1 MADKLELLL
10 REYTNNFL
18 LLNDITNNTKIEYL
32 NFKNIITVT
41 DINLIKIPTVEKFL
55 NYLKNNFNA
64 KILTLSSGEP
74 NYKIIESTSKKIF
87 KEKYDLVI
95 ALGGGSILD
104 IVKSAS
110 MYENSV
116 ENVDNFSGSRKQYKK
131 RLIKSLATPTTAGTG
146 SEYTHTSVY
155 KTRLNI
161 KNWLWDELTYFDYVI
176 YAPSLT
182 LDLPTNITVA
192 SGVDAFD
199 HLIESLMSLKFDSQ
213 NLDLCNQGME
223 AIWYSLPKLLE
234 NKNNLK
240 ERANMLLGS
249 GIAGK
254 AIHFT
259 GCGICHC
266 IAHTLG
272 SLTKVPHGIAVAY
285 GLFHTIEPVLK
296 NNHDLLKRFSGPF
309 KNLSVPSLTKNI
321 QDWLSNML
329 INYDIIEKK
338 INFEEFIKIYYLED
352 NKSMRDNTF
361 YQPSKSDLKILLE
374 SLWN

>member
-1 MADKLELLL
+1 MQELELLL
-10 REYTNNFL
+10 GKYANNFL

-32 NFKNIITVT
+32 NFHNIIIVT
-41 DINLIKIPTVEKFL
+41 DTNLTRIPSVKKVI
-55 NYLKNNFNA
+55 NYLHKNFNT
-64 KILTLSSGEP
+64 KIIELNSGEP
-74 NYKIIESTSKKIF
+74 NYKMIESTSKKIF

-110 MYENSV
+110 MYENSL
-116 ENVDNFSGSRKQYKK
+116 ENIDHFSGSRKQYTK
-131 RLIKSLATPTTAGTG
+131 RLVRTLAIPTTAGTG
-146 SEYTHTSVY
+146 SEYTHTTVY

-161 KNWLWDELTYFDYVI
+161 KNWLWDELTYFDYVL
-176 YAPSLT
+176 YFPLLT
-182 LDLPTNITVA
+182 VDLPSDITVA

-213 NLDLCNQGME
+213 NLDLCSQAME
-223 AIWYSLPKLLE
+223 TIWYSLPNLLK
-234 NKNNLK
+234 NKDNYK
-240 ERANMLLGS
+240 ERTNMLLGS

-296 NNHDLLKRFSGPF
+296 NNHDLLKRFQGPF
-309 KNLSVPSLTKNI
+309 KNLSAVSLAKNI
-321 QDWLSNML
+321 QDWLGSMF
-329 INYDIIEKK
+329 INYDLIEKK
-338 INFEEFIKIYYLED
+338 INFDEFIKIYYLDD

-361 YQPSKSDLKILLE
+361 YQPSKYDLKILLE
-374 SLWN
+374 GLWN

>member
-1 MADKLELLL
+1 MNKLELLL
-10 REYTNNFL
+10 RKYANNFL
-18 LLNDITNNTKIEYL
+18 ILEDITSNSKIEYL
-32 NFKNIITVT
+32 NFNNIIIVT
-41 DINLIKIPTVEKFL
+41 DRNLIKIPSLKKVI
-55 NYLKNNFNA
+55 NYLQNNFNTTIIA
-64 KILTLSSGEP
+64 LNSSEP
-74 NYKIIESTSKKIF
+74 NYEMIESTSKKIF
-87 KEKYDLVI
+87 KEKYDLVV

-116 ENVDNFSGSRKQYKK
+116 ENVDHFSGSRKKYTHRSVKT
-131 RLIKSLATPTTAGTG
+131 LAIPTTAGTG
-146 SEYTHTSVY
+146 SEYTHTTVY

-176 YAPSLT
+176 YLPILT
-182 LDLPTNITVA
+182 LDLPANITVA

-199 HLIESLMSLKFDSQ
+199 HLIESLMSLKFDLQ

-223 AIWYSLPKLLE
+223 TIWYSLPNLLE
-234 NKNNLK
+234 NINDYN
-240 ERANMLLGS
+240 ERTNMLFGS
-249 GIAGK
+249 SIAGK

-296 NNHDLLKRFSGPF
+296 NNYDLLKRFQGPF
-309 KNLSVPSLTKNI
+309 KNLTAVSLAKNI
-321 QDWLSNML
+321 QDWLSSMQ
-329 INYDIIEKK
+329 INYDLIEKK
-338 INFEEFIKIYYLED
+338 INFEEFINIYYLND

-361 YQPSKSDLKILLE
+361 YQPSKSDLKILLDG
-374 SLWN
+374 LWN

>member
-1 MADKLELLL
+1 MHKLEMLL
-10 REYTNNFL
+10 RKYANNFL
-18 LLNDITNNTKIEYL
+18 VLEDFPNNAKIEYL
-32 NFKNIITVT
+32 NFNNIIVIT
-41 DINLIKIPTVEKFL
+41 DTNLVKISSVKKVI
-55 NYLKNNFNA
+55 NYLQNNYNT
-64 KILTLSSGEP
+64 KIIELSSGEP
-74 NYKIIESTSKKIF
+74 NYEMIESTSKKIF

-116 ENVDNFSGSRKQYKK
+116 ENVDHFSGSRKQYTQ
-131 RLIKSLATPTTAGTG
+131 RLVKTLAIPTTAGTG
-146 SEYTHTSVY
+146 SEYTHTTVY
-155 KTRLNI
+155 KTRSNI

-176 YAPSLT
+176 YFPLLT
-182 LDLPTNITVA
+182 LDLPPDITLA

-199 HLIESLMSLKFDSQ
+199 HLIESLMSIKFNSK
-213 NLDLCNQGME
+213 NIDLCNQGME
-223 AIWYSLPKLLE
+223 TIWYSLPNLLE
-234 NKNNLK
+234 NIKDYN
-240 ERANMLLGS
+240 ERTNMLFGS

-285 GLFHTIEPVLK
+285 GLFYTIEPVLK
-296 NNHDLLKRFSGPF
+296 NNFDLLERFQGPF
-309 KNLSVPSLTKNI
+309 KNLPAVSLTKNI
-321 QDWLSNML
+321 QEWLSSMK
-329 INYDIIEKK
+329 INYYLIEKK
-338 INFEEFIKIYYLED
+338 INFEEFIKVYYLDD
-352 NKSMRDNTF
+352 NKSMRDNTY

-374 SLWN
+374 GLWN

>member
-1 MADKLELLL
+1 MDKLELLL
-10 REYTNNFL
+10 RKYANNFL
-18 LLNDITNNTKIEYL
+18 LLNEINNDTTIEYL
-32 NFKNIITVT
+32 NFKNIIIVT
-41 DINLIKIPTVEKFL
+41 DINLINISSVKKVL

-64 KILTLSSGEP
+64 KIISLSSGEP
-74 NYKIIESTSKKIF
+74 NYKMIESTSKKIF
-87 KEKYDLVI
+87 REKYDLVVAI
-95 ALGGGSILD
+95 GGGSILD

-131 RLIKSLATPTTAGTG
+131 RLIQTLAIPTTAGTG

-176 YAPSLT
+176 YIPSLT
-182 LDLPTNITVA
+182 IDLPINLTVA

-199 HLIESLMSLKFDSQ
+199 HLIESLMSLKFDSK
-213 NLDLCNQGME
+213 NLDLCNKGME
-223 AIWYSLPKLLE
+223 SIWYSLPNLFK
-234 NKNNLK
+234 NKNDLK
-240 ERANMLLGS
+240 ERTNMLIGS

-272 SLTKVPHGIAVAY
+272 SLTKVPHGVAVAY

-296 NNHDLLKRFSGPF
+296 NKLDLLNRFRGPF
-309 KNLSVPSLTKNI
+309 ANLPAVSLAQKI
-321 QDWLSNML
+321 QDWIGSFG
-329 INYDIIEKK
+329 INYDLIVNK
-338 INFEEFIKIYYLED
+338 INFDEFIKIYYLED
-352 NKSMRDNTF
+352 NKSMRDNTY
-361 YQPSKSDLKILLE
+361 YQPNSADIKILLKD
-374 SLWN
+374 LWN

>member
-1 MADKLELLL
+1 MKDKLELLL
-10 REYTNNFL
+10 RKYANNFL
-18 LLNDITNNTKIEYL
+18 LLNDISNNTKIEYL
-32 NFKNIITVT
+32 NFKNIVTVT
-41 DINLIKIPTVEKFL
+41 DINLINIPSVEKFL
-55 NYLKNNFNA
+55 NYLKNNFNV
-64 KILTLSSGEP
+64 KIITLSSGEP

-116 ENVDNFSGSRKQYKK
+116 DNVDNFSGSRKQYKQ
-131 RLIKSLATPTTAGTG
+131 RLIQTLAIPTTAGTG

-161 KNWLWDELTYFDYVI
+161 KNWLWDALTYFDYVI

-182 LDLPTNITVA
+182 LDLPINITVA

-234 NKNNLK
+234 NKNNFK

-296 NNHDLLKRFSGPF
+296 NNYDLLKRFSGPF
-309 KNLSVPSLTKNI
+309 KNHSAPSLAKNI
-321 QDWLSNML
+321 QDWLSSML

-338 INFEEFIKIYYLED
+338 N
-352 NKSMRDNTF
+352 
-361 YQPSKSDLKILLE
+361 
-374 SLWN
+374 

>member
-1 MADKLELLL
+1 MHKLEMLL
-10 REYTNNFL
+10 RKYASNFL
-18 LLNDITNNTKIEYL
+18 VLEDFPNNAKIEYL
-32 NFKNIITVT
+32 NFNNIIVIT
-41 DINLIKIPTVEKFL
+41 DTNLAKISSVKKVI
-55 NYLKNNFNA
+55 NYLQNNYNT
-64 KILTLSSGEP
+64 KIIELSSGEP
-74 NYKIIESTSKKIF
+74 NYEMIESTSKKIF

-116 ENVDNFSGSRKQYKK
+116 ENVDHFSGSKKQYTQ
-131 RLIKSLATPTTAGTG
+131 RLVKTLAIPTTAGTG
-146 SEYTHTSVY
+146 SEYTHTTVY
-155 KTRLNI
+155 KTRSNI

-176 YAPSLT
+176 YFPLLT
-182 LDLPTNITVA
+182 LDLPPDITLT

-199 HLIESLMSLKFDSQ
+199 HLIESLMSIKFNSK
-213 NLDLCNQGME
+213 NIDLCNQGIE
-223 AIWYSLPKLLE
+223 AVWHSLPSLLD
-234 NKNNLK
+234 NMHDFK
-240 ERANMLLGS
+240 ERTNMLLGA

-266 IAHTLG
+266 IAHALG

-296 NNHDLLKRFSGPF
+296 NNYDLLKRFQGPF
-309 KNLSVPSLTKNI
+309 INLPAVSLAKNI
-321 QDWLSNML
+321 QDWLSSMK
-329 INYDIIEKK
+329 INYDVIEKK
-338 INFEEFIKIYYLED
+338 INFEEFINIYYLND

-361 YQPSKSDLKILLE
+361 YQPSKSDLKILLDG
-374 SLWN
+374 LWN